1 MNIIKWIQSVLQRPL
16 GYPASLF
23 KGGEESLP
31 LENDPVGEFLES
43 KKQGVNLVEDGVN
56 ETPPVAGVP
65 TKDAGPPIE
74 ARSGSAVSA
83 ERVEVAIQP
92 AESRLESPV
101 QADSKAETPTPV
113 SPDGV
118 KEEVRKA
125 ESKASEAPAETKV
138 EANALESGSQK
149 IEAANAPVANSPQE
163 DEKIRSVLEIFRSE
177 ELALDTTTS
186 LSKELGD
193 MNVYSLLEES
203 KQIAQIAKKVKKPC
217 PE

>member
-16 GYPASLF
+16 GFLAHSF

-31 LENDPVGEFLES
+31 LESDPVGEFLES
-43 KKQGVNLVEDGVN
+43 KKQGVNPAEEGVN
-56 ETPPVAGVP
+56 EVAPVASVP
-65 TKDAGPPIE
+65 TKDAGASIE
-74 ARSGSAVSA
+74 ASSKNAINT
-83 ERVEVAIQP
+83 EKVEVAAQP
-92 AESRLESPV
+92 AESQLESLS
-101 QADSKAETPTPV
+101 QADAKMVTPAVAP
-113 SPDGV
+113 PDDAKEGV
-118 KEEVRKA
+118 TQA

-138 EANALESGSQK
+138 ETPALESDSQK
-149 IEAANAPVANSPQE
+149 IKAADRLSANSPQE
-163 DEKIRSVLEIFRSE
+163 DEKIKSVLEIFKSE
-177 ELALDTTTS
+177 ELGLDTTTS